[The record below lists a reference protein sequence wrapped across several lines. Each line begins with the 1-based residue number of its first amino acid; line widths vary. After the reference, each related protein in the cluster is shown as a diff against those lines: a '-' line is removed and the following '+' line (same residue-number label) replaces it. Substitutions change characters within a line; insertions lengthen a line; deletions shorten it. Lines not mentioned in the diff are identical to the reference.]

1 MAWLI
6 IAFIVFPVAG
16 VLLLLPYPSFRT
28 ALGNRKRA
36 DGTQSRARTK
46 RERKHAADFAA
57 HILLVPIIVVAV
69 VGTSLIVV
77 HEVIAP
83 IPFILEVMGAYEVG
97 SEVWEDAI
105 EHEEIGDVGAWYEE
119 RMGRLGV
126 QPDTAREL
134 KETLAHNWMTLLALL
149 VGGGGVFYVAVSK
162 FFVGASVAYQRGV
175 GARAE
180 EYWVHDGDEL
190 ADFERAL
197 SELIN

>member
-1 MAWLI
+1 
-6 IAFIVFPVAG
+6 
-16 VLLLLPYPSFRT
+16 
-28 ALGNRKRA
+28 
-36 DGTQSRARTK
+36 
-46 RERKHAADFAA
+46 
-57 HILLVPIIVVAV
+57 
-69 VGTSLIVV
+69 
-77 HEVIAP
+77 
-83 IPFILEVMGAYEVG
+83 MGAYEVG

>member
-69 VGTSLIVV
+69 VGTFLIVV
-77 HEVIAP
+77 HEFIAP
-83 IPFILEVMGAYEVG
+83 IPLLLDVMGTYEVN
-97 SEVWEDAI
+97 SEAWERAI
-105 EHEEIGDVGAWYEE
+105 EHEELGDVGARYEE
-119 RMGRLGV
+119 WSSRRGFEAN
-126 QPDTAREL
+126 TARFWQ
-134 KETLAHNWMTLLALL
+134 ETLWKNWMTLLALL

>member
-28 ALGNRKRA
+28 ALGNCERA

-57 HILLVPIIVVAV
+57 RILLVPIIVVAV

-77 HEVIAP
+77 HEFVAP
-83 IPFILEVMGAYEVG
+83 IPLLLDVMETYEVN
-97 SEVWEDAI
+97 SEAWERAI
-105 EHEEIGDVGAWYEE
+105 EHEELGDVGARYEE
-119 RMGRLGV
+119 WSSRRGFEAN
-126 QPDTAREL
+126 TARFWQ
-134 KETLAHNWMTLLALL
+134 ETLWNNWMTLLALL

-180 EYWVHDGDEL
+180 EYRLHDGDEL
-190 ADFERAL
+190 TDFERAL